1 MSPGSPRRRAFV
13 LGATGTVGQRLVARL
28 LQHPWFELAGVAG
41 SERSAGKP
49 YGEVTRWL
57 EEQPLPP
64 ETAAR
69 TVLPAEPSSA
79 LAHLPSGVDLVFSA
93 LDADA
98 ARSLEP
104 AWVATGTPVFSNASA
119 FRADPQTPL
128 LVPEVNGGH
137 LDLVAARAERA
148 EGYVVCNPNCSVT
161 GLVLALK
168 PLQDAFGLAAA
179 QVTTMQALSGAGYPG
194 VPSLDAL
201 GNVIPWISGEDEKI
215 EREPK
220 KILGALLG
228 GEITELPVKISAQAN
243 RVPVIDGH
251 LLSVSVA
258 LHQKASRRA
267 VREAFHDFRPEP
279 EVARLPTSPSR
290 LLQIDEHDAHPQP
303 RLHVSR
309 GQGMTVSI
317 GRVRECAVLDARFV
331 VLVHNTVRGAAGG
344 ALLNAEWA
352 ARRFDVGLAAGP
364 AARGAGQV
372 SAGR

>member
-1 MSPGSPRRRAFV
+1 MSPGARRRRALV

-28 LQHPWFELAGVAG
+28 LQHPWFELVGVAG

-57 EEQPLPP
+57 EEHPLPP

-69 TVLPAEPSSA
+69 TVLPAEPSLA
-79 LAHLPSGVDLVFSA
+79 LALLPDGVDVIFSA

-104 AWVATGTPVFSNASA
+104 AWVAAGTPVFSNASA

-128 LVPEVNGGH
+128 LVPEVNGAH
-137 LDLVAARAERA
+137 LDLVADRADRGQ
-148 EGYVVCNPNCSVT
+148 GYVVCNPNCSVT

-168 PLQDAFGLAAA
+168 PLQDAFGLAAV

-201 GNVIPWISGEDEKI
+201 GNVIPWIAGEDEKI

-220 KILGALLG
+220 KILGALVG
-228 GEITELPVKISAQAN
+228 SEIVELPVRISAQAN
-243 RVPVIDGH
+243 RVPVVDGH

-258 LHQKASRRA
+258 LGEKASSPSATSVRSPRSRA
-267 VREAFHDFRPEP
+267 SQPPRLGFFMSTSTTRTRNRASTLR
-279 EVARLPTSPSR
+279 VAR
-290 LLQIDEHDAHPQP
+290 A
-303 RLHVSR
+303 
-309 GQGMTVSI
+309 
-317 GRVRECAVLDARFV
+317 
-331 VLVHNTVRGAAGG
+331 
-344 ALLNAEWA
+344 
-352 ARRFDVGLAAGP
+352 
-364 AARGAGQV
+364 
-372 SAGR
+372 

>member
-1 MSPGSPRRRAFV
+1 MSPGSPRRRALV

-57 EEQPLPP
+57 EEQPLSP

-69 TVLPAEPSSA
+69 AVLPAEPSSA
-79 LAHLPSGVDLVFSA
+79 LALLPSGVHVVFSA
-93 LDADA
+93 LDAEA

-104 AWVATGTPVFSNASA
+104 AWVAAGTPVFSNASA

-137 LDLVAARAERA
+137 LDLVATRAERGQ
-148 EGYVVCNPNCSVT
+148 GYVVCNPNCSVT

-168 PLQDAFGLAAA
+168 PLQDAFGLAAV

-220 KILGALLG
+220 KILGALLD
-228 GEITELPVKISAQAN
+228 GEIIELPLRISAQAN
-243 RVPVIDGH
+243 RVPVVDGH
-251 LLSVSVA
+251 LLSVSVS
-258 LHQKASRRA
+258 LHQRASLDA
-267 VREAFHDFRPEP
+267 VREAFRDFRPEP

-352 ARRFDVGLAAGP
+352 ARRFDVGLAVGP